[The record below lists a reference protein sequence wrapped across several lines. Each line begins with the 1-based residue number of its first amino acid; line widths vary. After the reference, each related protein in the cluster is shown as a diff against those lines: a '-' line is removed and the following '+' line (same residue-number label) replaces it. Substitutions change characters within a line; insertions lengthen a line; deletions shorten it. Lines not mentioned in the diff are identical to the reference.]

1 MRILLVNPPIPKTYY
16 NSEFCLPLSLLYLAA
31 ALRDNGDDPRILDL
45 KIYSNQNVSD
55 FEAFYSQ
62 KLMESVSSI
71 NPDMIGFGCLY
82 SGQFHDIVNYSKLI
96 TTKYPD
102 IPIILGGIHPTIYPK
117 EILANCPSIDWIVI
131 AEGEETL
138 VKFVNKYKNKDFN
151 FDDIDGFAYRKE
163 ADIIVNPKTYYIK
176 DIDKI
181 SMPAYDLINLKDY
194 YVDTSGWFNPKNL
207 SINTSIP
214 IITSRSCPN
223 RCNFCCMYHVMGP
236 AWRARS
242 PENVVNEIEFL
253 YDKYDHRHYS
263 FMDDN
268 ITLDKKRA
276 IKICDLILK
285 RNLDIQ
291 FETPNGLSINT
302 LSAEVLDALVSAGMV
317 RTNLAIESG
326 CDFIRNKIMRKNLPR
341 EKILEVAK
349 LIKRYK
355 NLKVSAFFIMGM
367 PEDTEDTLRETYDLI
382 QQLNF
387 DRVYLMNIVPFPGT
401 EVFEQAKKDNLLID
415 SCPEKS
421 YLSDDM
427 YLTNYNKLFLK
438 PYKLQLQD
446 LRNFR
451 SLCEKLP
458 CVKKMPSKQAA

>member
-1 MRILLVNPPIPKTYY
+1 
-16 NSEFCLPLSLLYLAA
+16 
-31 ALRDNGDDPRILDL
+31 
-45 KIYSNQNVSD
+45 
-55 FEAFYSQ
+55 
-62 KLMESVSSI
+62 
-71 NPDMIGFGCLY
+71 
-82 SGQFHDIVNYSKLI
+82 
-96 TTKYPD
+96 
-102 IPIILGGIHPTIYPK
+102 
-117 EILANCPSIDWIVI
+117 
-131 AEGEETL
+131 
-138 VKFVNKYKNKDFN
+138 
-151 FDDIDGFAYRKE
+151 
-163 ADIIVNPKTYYIK
+163 
-176 DIDKI
+176 
-181 SMPAYDLINLKDY
+181 
-194 YVDTSGWFNPKNL
+194 
-207 SINTSIP
+207 
-214 IITSRSCPN
+214 
-223 RCNFCCMYHVMGP
+223 MYHVMGP